1 MLAQILRHF
10 AADEN
15 GATAIEYAL
24 LGTIIAVALVASFTL
39 VGDGVANMFGSGS
52 SGAVG
57 AINNSVDQL

>member
-10 AADEN
+10 AADET

-39 VGDGVANMFGSGS
+39 VGDAVANMFGSGS